1 MWDKIAENEEYDY
14 IIRSSQRILKPTT
27 STNTSVIQN
36 LAMKEEQPEII
47 GFTEANTSNPS
58 QMTEVERLREENKRL
73 KRTLL
78 ERFDDTFNQ

>member
-1 MWDKIAENEEYDY
+1 MWDKIAENEEFDY

-27 STNTSVIQN
+27 LTNASVIQS

-47 GFTEANTSNPS
+47 GFTESNTSNPS